1 MIKKEPMFFR
11 RFCILALVVFSL
23 TGCASR
29 SRSPLSDNVSFYDPA
44 KKAEFESGIKQDHT
58 ERKFGLLSTNSL
70 FAKEDESGFF
80 LFQPDSQ
87 TWKAYYYFF
96 HIRKRIFEDFPHI
109 VPENENEIP
118 VVFNSRV
125 QYFLEYFQTRGRG
138 FFSNWLSRSGKYIP
152 MMKQILV
159 AKEMPVDLVYL
170 AMIESGFNVRAK
182 SHMGAVGP
190 WQFIESTG
198 KRYGLR
204 IDSWVDERMDPEKST
219 IAAANYLRDLYDMF
233 QSWELAAAGY
243 NCGEERVQAAIDRFQ
258 VYDFWE
264 ISEHTLPKE
273 TKDYVPKLMAA
284 LIIAKKPEQ
293 YGFKGI
299 EYQEPKPVEKVLV
312 LPQRSLR
319 DIAGVIGINYISL
332 RDFNPSLIREATPPG
347 DSYKIN
353 VPMGYGKA
361 VAARYNDI
369 SALKMVAVAT
379 PSNSITYYRV
389 RRGDSLGKIA
399 RRYGVSVSSM
409 KSANKIR
416 GSMIRVGQMLAIPG
430 GSRVAYSSTKGT
442 VQKNGSISH
451 RVKGGDSLG
460 RIAANYG
467 SSVSAIKSANGI
479 KGSQIIAG
487 QVLTIPG
494 GKTFST
500 NNSKSGDIIK
510 YRVRK
515 GDTLWDI
522 ASKYDV
528 SVSSIK
534 RWNNLRS
541 SQLASGKQLTIYLE

>member
-1 MIKKEPMFFR
+1 
-11 RFCILALVVFSL
+11 
-23 TGCASR
+23 
-29 SRSPLSDNVSFYDPA
+29 
-44 KKAEFESGIKQDHT
+44 
-58 ERKFGLLSTNSL
+58 LLSTNSL

-451 RVKGGDSLG
+451 RVKRGDSLG